1 MKSSKLSMLER
12 QLSGFGGRDTD
23 KDSGSST
30 KALLAFQSVVEE
42 EANALIKAAED
53 KCREAEAKVSDL
65 HKQIADLN
73 KQLMQMQ
80 KEYTSKMETMHE
92 GYEREMSAKCKSYDK
107 EIYELQERNVSL
119 GKQYTE
125 CQGAMIRAETGKEAA
140 EKMCAHLEGMIA
152 KMQAVK
158 PVTVT
163 APVTPPTVTAARP
176 VTAKVTQRDENGR
189 IVAIS
194 ITPSS

>member
-1 MKSSKLSMLER
+1 MKSSKLLMLER
-12 QLSGFGGRDTD
+12 QLSGAGGRDTG

-65 HKQIADLN
+65 HKQIADTN
-73 KQLMQMQ
+73 KQLVQTQ
-80 KEYTSKMETMHE
+80 KDNAAKMEEM
-92 GYEREMSAKCKSYDK
+92 YECFKQDMEALCKKYDSQ
-107 EIYELQERNVSL
+107 IYGLQESNTSL
-119 GKQYTE
+119 SKELTE
-125 CQGAMIRAETGKEAA
+125 CQGARIRAETEKEAA
-140 EKMCAHLEGMIA
+140 EKMCKHLEGMAA

-158 PVTVT
+158 PMTVT
-163 APVTPPTVTAARP
+163 APVVPPVVTAARP